1 MPSVARQ
8 ATNSRSRGDERAWW
22 RDAGIDLSRIAHR
35 LWKQTRMNEGRV
47 PPDAI
52 TQTPQSRLALSSQP
66 IGSTSRPDI
75 G

>member
-22 RDAGIDLSRIAHR
+22 RAAGIDLSRIAR
-35 LWKQTRMNEGRV
+35 KLWKQTRVNEGRV

-52 TQTPQSRLALSSQP
+52 PQAPQSGLALNSQP
-66 IGSTSRPDI
+66 IGSTGRPDI